1 MNESLHYLI
10 MTDHFMFQKI
20 LFSNIKNTDLTLG
33 QPKVLDYLKD
43 HDGAIQKDI
52 ASACHIEPASLT
64 AVLNGMEKNELIERR
79 MCNGNR
85 RSIYIF
91 LTDKGKDYAN
101 LIENEFN
108 KIEEI
113 SLQGF
118 TEEEKNNLINYL
130 SRIYENIHK
139 SKS

>member
-64 AVLNGMEKNELIERR
+64 AVLNGMEKNELIKRR